1 MRWRR
6 FGGGLGISLLIHA
19 AVAAVLLFN
28 FAWPEP
34 DEPEQPS
41 EEPVVEVTLVPPP
54 EPPAPEEPAEEEP
67 APEEK
72 PPEPAEAEAPPPPP
86 PPPPPP
92 AAAEAPPPQEA
103 PPEMAAPE
111 VAAPPILPMRPV
123 VQFGD
128 KDAGP
133 RKEDDGSGAVD
144 PAETAADD
152 PVEPPPVVEP
162 EKPAEPPKEEAAAA
176 KPLPD
181 IALPEAD
188 LEGQV
193 PDPSAEGEALSGE
206 AIAALN
212 EAEVKEPEAPVD
224 ESNVGAAAPKLDDAK
239 KLFSTVISSD
249 PAAMTAMNGLPR
261 ERRADQLC
269 TTELREQLRN
279 ASPPFRPELLPSFG
293 LKKGNI
299 LAPAKTAFRASGQWY
314 DLSFRCEVDDGATKV
329 VSFGFSVGAAIP
341 RSEWR
346 KRRFPDF

>member
-6 FGGGLGISLLIHA
+6 FGGGLGVSLLIHA
-19 AVAAVLLFN
+19 AVAGALLFS
-28 FAWPEP
+28 FTWPEP
-34 DEPEQPS
+34 DVPEQPP
-41 EEPVVEVTLVPPP
+41 EEPVVDVTLVPPP
-54 EPPAPEEPAEEEP
+54 EPPAPEEPAKEEP

-86 PPPPPP
+86 PPAATEPPPS
-92 AAAEAPPPQEA
+92 ET
-103 PPEMAAPE
+103 PPETAAPE
-111 VAAPPILPMRPV
+111 VTAPPILPMRPV

-133 RKEDDGSGAVD
+133 RKADDGSDAID
-144 PAETAADD
+144 PAETAAED
-152 PVEPPPVVEP
+152 PEEPPVAEA
-162 EKPAEPPKEEAAAA
+162 EKPLEPPKEEAAA
-176 KPLPD
+176 KPLPE

-212 EAEVKEPEAPVD
+212 EAEVKEPETPTD
-224 ESNVGAAAPKLDDAK
+224 EANVGAAAPKLDEAK

-293 LKKGNI
+293 LKKGNL

>member
-34 DEPEQPS
+34 DEPEQPP

-86 PPPPPP
+86 PPPAP
-92 AAAEAPPPQEA
+92 AVAEETPPQEA
-103 PPEMAAPE
+103 PPETAAPE
-111 VAAPPILPMRPV
+111 VTAPPILPMRPV

-133 RKEDDGSGAVD
+133 RKTDDGSDSVD
-144 PAETAADD
+144 PAETAAED
-152 PVEPPPVVEP
+152 PAEPPPVVEP
-162 EKPAEPPKEEAAAA
+162 EKPAEPLKEEAAAA
-176 KPLPD
+176 KPLPE

-212 EAEVKEPEAPVD
+212 EAEVKEAETPVD
-224 ESNVGAAAPKLDDAK
+224 EANVGAAAPKLDEAK
-239 KLFSTVISSD
+239 TLFSTTISSD

-279 ASPPFRPELLPSFG
+279 ASPPYRPELLPSFG
-293 LKKGNI
+293 LKKGNV

-314 DLSFRCEVDDGATKV
+314 DLSFRCEVDDEATRV
-329 VSFGFSVGAAIP
+329 VSFGFSVGDAIP
-341 RSEWR
+341 RSEWSA
-346 KRRFPDF
+346 RRFPDF

>member
-1 MRWRR
+1 M
-6 FGGGLGISLLIHA
+6 
-19 AVAAVLLFN
+19 LFN

-34 DEPEQPS
+34 DEPEQPP

-54 EPPAPEEPAEEEP
+54 EEPAEEEP
-67 APEEK
+67 APEAPVPEEK
-72 PPEPAEAEAPPPPP
+72 PPEPVEAEAPPPPP
-86 PPPPPP
+86 PPAPAAEPPPP
-92 AAAEAPPPQEA
+92 EA
-103 PPEMAAPE
+103 PPETPEKAAPD
-111 VAAPPILPMRPV
+111 VTAPPILPMRPV

-133 RKEDDGSGAVD
+133 RKADDGSAALD
-144 PAETAADD
+144 PAETAAEE

-162 EKPAEPPKEEAAAA
+162 EEPAEPLKEEAAAA
-176 KPLPD
+176 KPLPE

-193 PDPSAEGEALSGE
+193 PDPSADGEALSGE

-212 EAEVKEPEAPVD
+212 EADVKEPETPVD
-224 ESNVGAAAPKLDDAK
+224 EANVGAAAPKLDEAK

-329 VSFGFSVGAAIP
+329 VSFGFSVGDAIP

-346 KRRFPDF
+346 ARRFPDF